1 MLCNVHT
8 DGKLRIIIAMCL
20 GVSLMVTAVGLS
32 ALGNDGATT
41 TAAEISS
48 AKWLMFT
55 INMAGLAVALGM
67 SVLLGRQI
75 TQPIAGLVSV
85 VDQLSQGNIEIEI
98 KGAERGDEIGSIA
111 SALNIWRNN
120 QMSRRAAQA
129 SVDSERNV
137 RAERAE
143 RIQHLTRQFD
153 DSVRSTVQEVV
164 SAAMQL
170 QATSQSL
177 AGVAEQTSQ
186 QTLSVSEASET
197 ASANVQTV
205 AAAAEELAASI
216 QEISHQ
222 ARTSSAVAMSA
233 SEEARQTNEMV
244 RGLAA
249 AAQKIG
255 DVINLINDI
264 AAQTNLLALNATI
277 EAARAGEAGKGFAV
291 VANEVKHLANQTARA
306 TGEISTQIA
315 EVQDATDKAVM
326 AIEGISATI
335 ARINDISA
343 GIFHAVEAQ
352 GAATIEIA
360 RNVQQ
365 ASSGTH
371 QVMLHIGGVADGTRA
386 TRTAAGELLNAA
398 GDLRKQAN
406 KIDNEVGDFL
416 RRVNSSAGETA
427 DQLKKGL
434 AAHGAWKARLEKAVA
449 DGKSDADPQKLATDN
464 NCDFGKWLYS
474 VPDDVKRTQE
484 WTRIREFHA
493 GFHQQAS
500 NVLVWALGGNQ
511 ADALA
516 AMAET
521 GPYGQVANK
530 LSSEINQWMGKLSG
544 SAPQPVTTSAA
555 RF

>member
-120 QMSRRAAQA
+120 QISRRAAQA

-291 VANEVKHLANQTARA
+291 VANEVKSLATATARA
-306 TGEISTQIA
+306 TGDITERVSAIQTETLSA
-315 EVQDATDKAVM
+315 AR
-326 AIEGISATI
+326 AIEAIVQTIHAIDEIAGAVSVAIEQQDSAT
-335 ARINDISA
+335 RDISA
-343 GIFHAVEAQ
+343 NVQH
-352 GAATIEIA
+352 AATSATEVSENVTSLLSIA
-360 RNVQQ
+360 MRTGQSTKELVVS
-365 ASSGTH
+365 A
-371 QVMLHIGGVADGTRA
+371 HIMA
-386 TRTAAGELLNAA
+386 
-398 GDLRKQAN
+398 
-406 KIDNEVGDFL
+406 
-416 RRVNSSAGETA
+416 
-427 DQLKKGL
+427 GL
-434 AAHGAWKARLEKAVA
+434 ANELDEKVK
-449 DGKSDADPQKLATDN
+449 DFSSD
-464 NCDFGKWLYS
+464 
-474 VPDDVKRTQE
+474 VR
-484 WTRIREFHA
+484 
-493 GFHQQAS
+493 
-500 NVLVWALGGNQ
+500 
-511 ADALA
+511 
-516 AMAET
+516 
-521 GPYGQVANK
+521 
-530 LSSEINQWMGKLSG
+530 
-544 SAPQPVTTSAA
+544 SA
-555 RF
+555 